1 VTALGGAK
9 FQKSKR
15 LLDNEEFRR
24 VFRSGKRL
32 NSSFLTL
39 IFRFFQP
46 KLGVI
51 GPKLGLSVSKKV
63 GNAVIRNKIK
73 RRIREIF
80 RKNQLSIAKN
90 VEIVLIPRSEAA
102 SVGYQELEKSM
113 LGLLSRANVFNSGE
127 KS

>member
-1 VTALGGAK
+1 MTPLGGAK

-46 KLGVI
+46 KSGVT
-51 GPKLGLSVSKKV
+51 GPRLGLSVSKKV
-63 GNAVIRNKIK
+63 GDSVIRNKIK
-73 RRIREIF
+73 RRLREIF

-102 SVGYQELEKSM
+102 KTSYQDLEKSL
-113 LGLLSRANVFNSGE
+113 LGLISRANLIIIGE
-127 KS
+127 N

>member
-1 VTALGGAK
+1 VTLLGGAK
-9 FQKSKR
+9 FEKSKR

-46 KLGVI
+46 KTASF

-63 GNAVIRNKIK
+63 GNSVVRNKIK

-80 RKNQLSIAKN
+80 RKNQASIAKN
-90 VEIVLIPRSEAA
+90 AEIVLIPRSEAGKT
-102 SVGYQELEKSM
+102 GYQELEKSL
-113 LGLLSRANVFNSGE
+113 LGLLARANLIKNGE
-127 KS
+127 N